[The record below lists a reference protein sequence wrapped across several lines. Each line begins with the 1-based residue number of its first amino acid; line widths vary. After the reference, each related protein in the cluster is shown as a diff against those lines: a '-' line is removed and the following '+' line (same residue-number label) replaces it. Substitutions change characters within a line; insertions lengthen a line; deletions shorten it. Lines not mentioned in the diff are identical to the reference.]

1 MGVMMTDA
9 VARPVT
15 RICNSIAIISLIV
28 ALSSL
33 FYPSAFSLI
42 DPRFVL
48 GVGAF
53 SVGFQVF
60 DEFRRLGFTGI
71 KLYSFSAASGLFM
84 LGLVAAIYWIAR

>member
-1 MGVMMTDA
+1 MGVVMTNA

-15 RICNSIAIISLIV
+15 RICNSIAIVSVIIV
-28 ALSSL
+28 FFSL

-42 DPRFVL
+42 DARFVL

-71 KLYSFSAASGLFM
+71 KLYSFSAASGLFV
-84 LGLVAAIYWIAR
+84 LGLIAAIYWVAR

>member
-1 MGVMMTDA
+1 MMTNA
-9 VARPVT
+9 VVKPIT
-15 RICNSIAIISLIV
+15 PICISIAIASVVI
-28 ALSSL
+28 AFSSL

-42 DPRFVL
+42 DARFVL

-71 KLYSFSAASGLFM
+71 KLYSSSTASGLFM
-84 LGLVAAIYWIAR
+84 LGLVAAIYWVTK

>member
-1 MGVMMTDA
+1 MGIVMTSA

-15 RICNSIAIISLIV
+15 RICNSIAIVSVII
-28 ALSSL
+28 AFSSL

-42 DPRFVL
+42 DARFVL

-60 DEFRRLGFTGI
+60 DDFRRMGFTGI
-71 KLYSFSAASGLFM
+71 KLYLSSTVSGLFM
-84 LGLVAAIYWIAR
+84 LGLVAAIYWVAK